1 MKKDTCE
8 DYWVYVFLLISI
20 VVLWEAFLPYG
31 IPVRNQAISTSVFF
45 LPFTFLLIHIIDWKY
60 SYRRAILATVF
71 SSLSF
76 ILFFFFSSLA
86 LGKNILFSDII
97 GELCGYTISQLVNLF
112 VFEFVIRRK
121 KKNGIF
127 LYFHY
132 LISFLIY
139 DLFYLFVSVSKISFE
154 DFWFVYFFS
163 LLLEIVVAVPF
174 TWFDKSVQK
183 KIS

>member
-1 MKKDTCE
+1 MKKDIYQDC
-8 DYWVYVFLLISI
+8 WVYVFLLSSV

-31 IPVRNQAISTSVFF
+31 ISVRNQFISTSIFF

-60 SYRRAILATVF
+60 SYQKAILAIVF

-76 ILFFFFSSLA
+76 VFFFSSLA

-97 GELCGYTISQLVNLF
+97 GELCGYTVSQFVNLF
-112 VFEFVIRRK
+112 VFEFVIQRK

-139 DLFYLFVSVSKISFE
+139 DLFYLFIYISKIVFE

-163 LLLEIVVAVPF
+163 LLLEAIVAIPF